1 MPALPVTLIMSN
13 EDFDR
18 TAREVFNTFVRNHPT
33 IATFLGIHDYD
44 HLMGENSRKFVEEEV
59 KFAREF
65 KGKFEAFEADELS
78 GSRPL
83 DRDLAIHIADLWLYN
98 LEELRFWES
107 DPGGAE
113 GIGEGLFPLF
123 TRDFAPLTTRVQ
135 SMTGRLEDAPG
146 FLEEIKTRLSRP
158 VKLWTEMA
166 IESAGMT
173 PAFLE
178 LIVHSVEGE
187 VPDAAFQ
194 DLRKA
199 KEEAASAL
207 SEYQTWLQ
215 EDVLPG
221 ASAPHIVG
229 EEKFKR
235 LVELRQLG
243 FTVDEIRDMGVRYLE
258 ESKEELSRL
267 TESIDP
273 KATVEEMNDRIK
285 GKHPDD
291 FEAVLENVRQTIME
305 ARKFVAEEGLA
316 TLPPAEKL
324 HVIETPTFIRPI
336 IPFAALFGPA
346 KFDKVQEGVYIV
358 TPPSDGVGDLRKHS
372 YASIR
377 NTAVHEGYPGHHLQ
391 LSAANLNPSIVRI
404 FGSFGATETVEGWAH
419 YCEDMMQE
427 TGFSASPEVRF
438 VQLQDI
444 IWRACRIIIDV
455 DLHSGR
461 MTFDEAVDMLVREAG
476 IEKPAALAEV
486 KRYTQN
492 PGYQLSYL
500 LGKHLIQ
507 GLRDEVQKG
516 MGENFSLGFFHDT
529 ILYAGSIPFFLLKKA
544 VGDKLAKLDEDVQ
557 DLS

>member
-1 MPALPVTLIMSN
+1 MSD
-13 EDFDR
+13 EGFDR
-18 TAREVFNTFVRNHPT
+18 TVREVFNTFVRRHPT
-33 IATFLGIHDYD
+33 VATFLGIHDYD
-44 HLMGENSRKFVEEEV
+44 HLMGENSRKFFEDEA
-59 KFAREF
+59 KFVRDF
-65 KGKFEAFEADELS
+65 RGKFEAFEPDELS

-83 DRDLAIHIADLWLYN
+83 DRELAIHIADLWLFHM
-98 LEELRFWES
+98 EELRFWES

-123 TRDFAPLTTRVQ
+123 ARDFAPMATRVQ
-135 SMTGRLEDAPG
+135 SMTGRLEGAPR
-146 FLEEIKTRLSRP
+146 FLNEVKTRLTRP

-178 LIVHSVEGE
+178 LIVQSVDGK
-187 VPDAAFQ
+187 VPAAAFQ
-194 DLRKA
+194 ELKKA
-199 KEEAASAL
+199 KEEAAVAL

-215 EDVLPG
+215 DDVLPQ

-229 EEKFKR
+229 EGKFR
-235 LVELRQLG
+235 ELIELRQLG
-243 FTVDEIRDMGVRYLE
+243 FTTDEIREMGVRYLE
-258 ESKEELSRL
+258 ESKEELARVA
-267 TESIDP
+267 EAIDP
-273 KATVEEMNDRIK
+273 KASVEEVNDRIK
-285 GKHPDD
+285 GRHPED
-291 FEAVLENVRQTIME
+291 FEAVLDNVRQTIKE
-305 ARKFVAEEGLA
+305 ARRFIAAKGLA

-324 HVIETPTFIRPI
+324 HVMETPAFIRPI

-346 KFDKVQEGVYIV
+346 KFDEVQEGVYIV
-358 TPPSDGVGDLRKHS
+358 TPPSDAVGDLRKHS

-377 NTAVHEGYPGHHLQ
+377 NTAVHEGYPGHQLQ
-391 LSAANLNPSIVRI
+391 LSAANLNPSTIRI

-427 TGFSASPEVRF
+427 TGFNTSPEVRF

-455 DLHSGR
+455 DLHCGR
-461 MTFDEAVDMLVREAG
+461 MNFDQAVDMLAREAG

-486 KRYTQN
+486 KRYTLN

-507 GLRDEVQKG
+507 DLREEVKER
-516 MGENFSLGFFHDT
+516 MGDNFSLGFFHDT

-544 VGDKLAKLDEDVQ
+544 VEDKLAKLDEDVQ
-557 DLS
+557 DLE